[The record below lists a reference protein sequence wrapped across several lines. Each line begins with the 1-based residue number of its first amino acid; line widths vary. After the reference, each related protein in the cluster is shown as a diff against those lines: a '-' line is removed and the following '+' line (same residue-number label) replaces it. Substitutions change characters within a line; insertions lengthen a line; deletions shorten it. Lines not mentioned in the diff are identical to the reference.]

1 MKKPLLCFLFIAFSA
16 ILFSQKDAVG
26 IINNENALNTNK
38 EIQNINVSIYPVPV
52 RNNSFTIKS
61 DTGINSIRVTNV
73 IGQDIYRINFITPQ
87 TISKV
92 DLVHPQSGMYIVT
105 IGFADNSRIV
115 RKILI
120 EGYN

>member
-1 MKKPLLCFLFIAFSA
+1 MKKLLLCFLFIAFSA
-16 ILFSQKDAVG
+16 ILFSQKDDVG
-26 IINNENALNTNK
+26 IIINENHQSDGK

-52 RNNSFTIKS
+52 RDNTFTIKS
-61 DTGINSIRVTNV
+61 DTEISSIKVTNV
-73 IGQDIYRINFITPQ
+73 IGQDIYKVKYITPQ

-92 DLVHPQSGMYIVT
+92 DLNHPQSGMYIVT
-105 IGFADNSRIV
+105 IAFFDNTRIV